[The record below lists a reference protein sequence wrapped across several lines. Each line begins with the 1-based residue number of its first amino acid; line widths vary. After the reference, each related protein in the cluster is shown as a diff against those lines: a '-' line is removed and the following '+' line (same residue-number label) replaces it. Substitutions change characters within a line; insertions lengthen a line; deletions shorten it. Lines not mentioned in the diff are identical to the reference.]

1 MLWGSSLRDK
11 WEIDMVRE
19 SEETMQCPGERA
31 PVSRAICR
39 TRQRNHYPKCLL
51 CRHRSE
57 EGDGVAATDA
67 KIATPIFRSMG
78 VVGQVP
84 DQINDYVMN
93 KVGLASAQFMRSET
107 PGGVRL
113 VVGCDA
119 REGSR
124 TLTRVFCAGVA
135 KGGMNVVNLGPVPP
149 ELAAFVL
156 GTQKCTG
163 AAYIGAGSRG
173 LRVNG
178 LRLWRGD
185 GAPIGFGTGLEKIG
199 LIARRLRSSRSRLP
213 GDVQPGAAMD
223 EYVAYVRKFAP
234 TPSPLKLVIH
244 AGHGTAV
251 RTLTPL
257 LKGLPLQVTRIGH
270 EQNEKAAHLGKRFPV
285 PEVVTEVAAKMR
297 EVKAHLG
304 VLMDFTGE
312 RVMFLDERARLL
324 SPDAAAGVIAGEL
337 LARVPDATIVY
348 DLRASRALK
357 TLISEAGG
365 TAVAAPTSALGL
377 AGQFRRADALYAA
390 DMTGLHYFK
399 NFFRFPSPM
408 VALLLVCAHMSR
420 TGGVLSELTAQ
431 VDAYEQSGEIT
442 IETASP
448 EVAQIVLSVVRDAF
462 PGTERELIDGVT
474 ITDDDWWF
482 NLRGRGKSGELRLNV
497 EARDSRTLRKARQ
510 SIERTIRDAQSK
522 A

>member
-1 MLWGSSLRDK
+1 MLWGSNHTYMR
-11 WEIDMVRE
+11 EIDTVRE
-19 SEETMQCPGERA
+19 SNETMQCPGERA
-31 PVSRAICR
+31 AVSRAICR

-57 EGDGVAATDA
+57 EGEGVAATDT

-78 VVGQVP
+78 VMGQVP
-84 DQINDYVMN
+84 EQINDYVMN

-124 TLTRVFCAGVA
+124 TLTRVFCEGVA

-163 AAYIGAGSRG
+163 AAYIGAGNRAPA
-173 LRVNG
+173 VNG

-213 GDVQPGAAMD
+213 GDVKPGNAMD

-244 AGHGTAV
+244 AGHGTAARV
-251 RTLTPL
+251 LTPL
-257 LKGLPLQVTRIGH
+257 LKGLPLKVTRMGY
-270 EQNEKAAHLGKRFPV
+270 EQGGVGAHLGKRFPV
-285 PEVVTEVAAKMR
+285 PDVVAEVSAQMR
-297 EVKAHLG
+297 EDKAHLG
-304 VLMDFTGE
+304 VMLDFTGE
-312 RVMFLDERARLL
+312 RVMFLDERARLMP
-324 SPDAAAGVIAGEL
+324 PDAAAGLIAGEL
-337 LARVPDATIVY
+337 LARVPDATIVH
-348 DLRASRALK
+348 DLRASRALQ
-357 TLISEAGG
+357 TLIAEQGG
-365 TAVAAPTSALGL
+365 TAVAAPTGALGL

-408 VALLLVCAHMSR
+408 VALLLVCAHMTR
-420 TGGVLSELTAQ
+420 TGGVASELAAQ
-431 VDAYEQSGEIT
+431 IGDYEQSGEIA
-442 IETASP
+442 IAMPSP
-448 EVAQIVLSVVRDAF
+448 EAALTVLSVVRDAF
-462 PGTERELIDGVT
+462 PGAERELIDGVT
-474 ITDDDWWF
+474 ITQDDWWF
-482 NLRGRGKSGELRLNV
+482 NLRRRGKSAELRLNI
-497 EARDSRTLRKARQ
+497 EASNARVLRKARQ
-510 SIERTIRDAQSK
+510 TVERTIRDVQTK
-522 A
+522 R